1 MNINLLV
8 ELKKE
13 YTIQL
18 LNILD
23 PIIYDGLIS
32 IYQQAKKTQE
42 NDTILKTFQNF
53 LKRIPKWN
61 DSLLT
66 KEYERI
72 ISKTTHIPWFIDLI
86 KAVIKANINILA
98 VSDVSE
104 ELYRDIN
111 IINFIHSVY
120 IECAREFWLDPY
132 LFYHKNTNID
142 QKRNTMKIFETI
154 KISIENAI
162 RRTLP
167 MKIILNEY
175 LGKEE
180 NMSKEFNFDINM
192 NIADLNNIPLLLK
205 KSKEVK
211 SFDTRQT
218 GGYDIF
224 QKNNNTDTNNK
235 ILKMIDD
242 QNIKLS
248 ESKNT
253 KSFKSTKKTSTS
265 RRKSN
270 SRNSSSTIKKIINE
284 SIKKNHTDTNSN
296 SPLAISCYLSK
307 RGEDFSTGGF
317 YCLNFE
323 SYCIYLNDDPYDKI
337 KILKN

>member
-1 MNINLLV
+1 M
-8 ELKKE
+8 
-13 YTIQL
+13 T
-18 LNILD
+18 
-23 PIIYDGLIS
+23 
-32 IYQQAKKTQE
+32 
-42 NDTILKTFQNF
+42 
-53 LKRIPKWN
+53 R
-61 DSLLT
+61 
-66 KEYERI
+66 
-72 ISKTTHIPWFIDLI
+72 
-86 KAVIKANINILA
+86 LA
-98 VSDVSE
+98 YGTPVKFEDVNVSGITDITSE
-104 ELYRDIN
+104 D
-111 IINFIHSVY
+111 

-284 SIKKNHTDTNSN
+284 SIKKNHTDTNKSLYVNSKIRNNLKKDLADSESLTYNPEKNTDDYQDIFSN
-296 SPLAISCYLSK
+296 SNVKSK
-307 RGEDFSTGGF
+307 GINNNNTINTQE
-317 YCLNFE
+317 
-323 SYCIYLNDDPYDKI
+323 K
-337 KILKN
+337 K